1 MKVSDQISPELK
13 SWLDDVIV
21 SALVKAYIAELARK
35 NRIAPAS
42 TLGLESVLKADSSPE
57 GHS

>member
-1 MKVSDQISPELK
+1 LKVSDQISPELK

-21 SALVKAYIAELARK
+21 PALVKAYIAEMERK
-35 NRIAPAS
+35 NRIAPAC
-42 TLGLESVLKADSSPE
+42 TLGLESVLKADPSPE

>member
-1 MKVSDQISPELK
+1 LKVSDQISPSLK

-21 SALVKAYIAELARK
+21 PALVKAYVTELERK

-42 TLGLESVLKADSSPE
+42 TLGLESVLKADPLPE